1 MPLGFK
7 RRFPGFVSKSGLARC
22 SLAALVVIFGSE
34 GLQTAVANGDTRT
47 ISMHHVHSGEDI
59 TITYKRNGKFDEA
72 ALKKLNWFLR
82 DWRRNEATTMDPKL
96 IDIVWEVW
104 REVGAEKPVE
114 VIGGYRAPATNNM
127 LRRRSKGVARHSQHT
142 VGHAMDFYIP
152 GASLEQMRF
161 AGLRLQRG
169 GVGYYPTSGS
179 PFVHLDTGSVRHW
192 PRMTYEQLARVFPDG
207 RTVHV
212 PSNGKPLPGYAL
224 ALADIEKR
232 GNSPSANSLLAARDA
247 GVASGGGARRLLAS
261 LFRGGKDDDEEETT
275 ATVTP
280 APKTTNRVAAIEI
293 KQPEPAKQ
301 EPARTAQVTNQANV
315 PLPQSRPAL
324 PIQVASVAPKQLPVP
339 MQVAAAEPALRG
351 VTLSTNSVISAR
363 GVWDDQN
370 GFRQISDA
378 DRQQVAALASAAA
391 NDTPVGYATVA
402 YASFEK
408 SEPKTTLQKLRFT
421 RQANALEIIPKEELK
436 QAAKPTITQLA
447 PMTQKADDIWLRA
460 VMLAPDLKYYLSAT
474 LIGAPDPK
482 ELRPLMRK
490 PNSALAMTFNH
501 DPAAVIPTDH
511 FSGEAVAFL
520 ETVSFSNRTAA
531 LR

>member
-1 MPLGFK
+1 VPLGLK

-22 SLAALVVIFGSE
+22 SLAALAVFYGTD

-59 TITYKRNGKFDEA
+59 TITYKQNGKFDEA

-82 DWRRNEATTMDPKL
+82 DWRRNEATTMDPRL

-104 REVGAEKPVE
+104 REMGAEKPVE

-127 LRRRSKGVARHSQHT
+127 LRRRSKGVARNSQHT

-152 GASLEQMRF
+152 GASLEQMRY

-169 GVGYYPTSGS
+169 GVGYYPSSGS

-192 PRMTYEQLARVFPDG
+192 PRMTYEQLARVFPNG
-207 RTVHV
+207 RTVHI
-212 PSNGKPLPGYAL
+212 PSNGKPLPSYEL
-224 ALADIEKR
+224 ALADLQKR
-232 GNSPSANSLLAARDA
+232 GNSPSASSLMAARDA
-247 GVASGGGARRLLAS
+247 GIATDGARKGLLAS

-275 ATVTP
+275 ATVAP
-280 APKTTNRVAAIEI
+280 AKAANTIATTKVAAIEI

-301 EPARTAQVTNQANV
+301 EPARVANV
-315 PLPQSRPAL
+315 PLPQQRPARAM
-324 PIQVASVAPKQLPVP
+324 QVASAAPKS
-339 MQVAAAEPALRG
+339 MQVVEAAPALRG
-351 VTLSTNSVISAR
+351 VTLSASSVIAAR

-370 GFRQISDA
+370 GFRQISDG
-378 DRQQVAALASAAA
+378 DRLQVAALANAAA
-391 NDTPVGYATVA
+391 NETPVGYTTVA

-421 RQANALEIIPKEELK
+421 RQANALEIAPKDTLK
-436 QAAKPTITQLA
+436 QAAKPMIAQLA
-447 PMTQKADDIWLRA
+447 PMAQKADDIWLRA
-460 VMLAPDLKYYLSAT
+460 VMLAPDLQYYLSAT

-482 ELRPLMRK
+482 ELRPLMLK
-490 PNSALAMTFNH
+490 PTSALTMTFNN
-501 DPAAVIPTDH
+501 DPATVIPTDH
-511 FSGEAVAFL
+511 FSGEAVVFL
-520 ETVSFSNRTAA
+520 ETVSFSTRTAA

>member
-1 MPLGFK
+1 LK
-7 RRFPGFVSKSGLARC
+7 RRFPGFVGKSGLARC
-22 SLAALVVIFGSE
+22 GLAALAVFYGTD

-47 ISMHHVHSGEDI
+47 ISMHHTHSGEDI

-82 DWRRNEATTMDPKL
+82 DWRRNEATTMDPRL

-104 REVGAEKPVE
+104 RDMGAEKPVE

-127 LRRRSKGVARHSQHT
+127 LRRRSKGVARNSQHT

-152 GASLEQMRF
+152 GASLEQMRH

-169 GVGYYPTSGS
+169 GVGYYPSSGS

-192 PRMTYEQLARVFPDG
+192 PRMTYEQLARVFPNG
-207 RTVHV
+207 RTVHI
-212 PSNGKPLPGYAL
+212 PSNGKPLPGYEL
-224 ALADIEKR
+224 ALADIQKR
-232 GNSPSANSLLAARDA
+232 GNSPSANSLMAARDA
-247 GVASGGGARRLLAS
+247 GIETGDGARKGLLAS

-275 ATVTP
+275 ATVAP
-280 APKTTNRVAAIEI
+280 AKATNTIATTKVAAIEV

-301 EPARTAQVTNQANV
+301 EPARVANV
-315 PLPQSRPAL
+315 PLPQQRPARAL
-324 PIQVASVAPKQLPVP
+324 QVASAAPKPT
-339 MQVAAAEPALRG
+339 QVAAAEPALRG
-351 VTLSTNSVISAR
+351 VTLSATSVIAAR

-370 GFRQISDA
+370 GFRQISDS
-378 DRQQVAALASAAA
+378 DRLQVAALASAAA
-391 NDTPVGYATVA
+391 NETPVGYATVA

-421 RQANALEIIPKEELK
+421 RQANALEIVPKDTLK
-436 QAAKPTITQLA
+436 QAAKPAIAQLS
-447 PMTQKADDIWLRA
+447 PMAQKADDIWLRA

-482 ELRPLMRK
+482 ELRPLMLK
-490 PNSALAMTFNH
+490 PTSAVAMSFNS
-501 DPAAVIPTDH
+501 DPATVIPTDR
-511 FSGEAVAFL
+511 FSGEAVVFL
-520 ETVSFSNRTAA
+520 ETVSFVTRTAA
-531 LR
+531 LQ

>member
-1 MPLGFK
+1 
-7 RRFPGFVSKSGLARC
+7 
-22 SLAALVVIFGSE
+22 
-34 GLQTAVANGDTRT
+34 
-47 ISMHHVHSGEDI
+47 
-59 TITYKRNGKFDEA
+59 
-72 ALKKLNWFLR
+72 
-82 DWRRNEATTMDPKL
+82 
-96 IDIVWEVW
+96 
-104 REVGAEKPVE
+104 
-114 VIGGYRAPATNNM
+114 
-127 LRRRSKGVARHSQHT
+127 
-142 VGHAMDFYIP
+142 MDFYIP

-207 RTVHV
+207 RTVHI

-232 GNSPSANSLLAARDA
+232 GNAPSANSLLAARDA
-247 GVASGGGARRLLAS
+247 GATSGGGARRLLAS
-261 LFRGGKDDDEEETT
+261 LFRGGKDDDEEDTTT

-280 APKTTNRVAAIEI
+280 APRSPNRVAAIEV
-293 KQPEPAKQ
+293 KQPDAAKQ
-301 EPARTAQVTNQANV
+301 EPVRSAQAAVAV
-315 PLPQSRPAL
+315 PLPLSRPAQ
-324 PIQVASVAPKQLPVP
+324 PIQVASAAPTP
-339 MQVAAAEPALRG
+339 MPASIQASG
-351 VTLSTNSVISAR
+351 PAPGSVTLATNSVISAR

-370 GFRQISDA
+370 GFRQINDA
-378 DRQQVAALASAAA
+378 DRQQIAALASAAA
-391 NDTPVGYATVA
+391 SDTPVGYATVA

-421 RQANALEIIPKEELK
+421 RQANALEIIPKDELK

-447 PMTQKADDIWLRA
+447 PMAQKADDIWLRA

-474 LIGAPDPK
+474 LIGVPDPK

-490 PNSALAMTFNH
+490 PHSALAMTFNH

-511 FSGEAVAFL
+511 FSGEAVTFL